1 VSGDR
6 RRTAADASHT
16 TAAQASR
23 RPADD
28 AGNPARTRKFP
39 AAARLRAAAQFT
51 ATLRQG
57 GFAADDSLVIH
68 VLPNQRRLSR
78 FGITIPRRTGNAVVR
93 NRWKRLIR
101 EAIRHRRGEL
111 PGGYDVVIRPKRGA
125 VPQQAAITRGLA
137 NTLRRAIRRRE
148 HEGSKSAGS
157 KSAGTKNTA
166 SPNRGP
172 RSEGSGGGRRRQRR

>member
-1 VSGDR
+1 MSGDR

-101 EAIRHRRGEL
+101 ESFRTQQGQL
-111 PGGYDVVIRPKRGA
+111 PRGYDFVVRPKKDASPQWRQIQRSVPRLAAKAVSRIRPTE
-125 VPQQAAITRGLA
+125 P
-137 NTLRRAIRRRE
+137 
-148 HEGSKSAGS
+148 
-157 KSAGTKNTA
+157 
-166 SPNRGP
+166 
-172 RSEGSGGGRRRQRR
+172 